1 MAKLIGLMRLGRDA
15 EVKTLPSGKKVANLA
30 LAYNFGLPNENKER
44 PTQWV
49 DASLWGD
56 RAESLAPFLTKG
68 SLHEFTIVDVH
79 MESYADKE
87 GFQAW
92 KLTGTVLDIELGPKQ
107 SGSGSQQNIQNA
119 ARRPAQ
125 GDQPAQ
131 RPQQGQQHRPANRQT
146 GTGFDDM
153 DDSDVPF

>member
-49 DASLWGD
+49 DAALWGD
-56 RAESLAPFLTKG
+56 RGEALAPFLTKG
-68 SLHEFTIVDVH
+68 SLHEFTIVDIH
-79 MESYADKE
+79 MEKYADKD
-87 GFQAW
+87 GFEAY
-92 KLTGTVLDIELGPKQ
+92 KLTGTVLEIELGPKRDAAT
-107 SGSGSQQNIQNA
+107 GNQQNSQPA
-119 ARRPAQ
+119 ARRPA
-125 GDQPAQ
+125 PSAQ
-131 RPQQGQQHRPANRQT
+131 QQSQQRPANRQT

-153 DDSDVPF
+153 DSDIPF